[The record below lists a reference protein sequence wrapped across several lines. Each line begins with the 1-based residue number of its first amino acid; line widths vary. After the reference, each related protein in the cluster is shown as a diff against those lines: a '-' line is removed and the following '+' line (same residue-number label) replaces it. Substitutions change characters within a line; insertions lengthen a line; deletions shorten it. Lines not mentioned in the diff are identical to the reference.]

1 MTGVLLDIGPCSV
14 CGKPSIGFASST
26 LGPVSFAFCVE
37 CARKPAEPESMFCYM
52 FEEVSDNG
60 EGLREEMNRFFT
72 FIDGVYVSWPDY
84 VARRRAGV
92 AQR

>member
-1 MTGVLLDIGPCSV
+1 MTEIIPCST

-26 LGPVSFAFCVE
+26 LGPVSFAFCAE
-37 CARKPAEPESMFCYM
+37 CCLKPAEPEGM
-52 FEEVSDNG
+52 FEYLFDEVSDNG
-60 EGLREEMNRFFT
+60 DGLREEMNRFFT